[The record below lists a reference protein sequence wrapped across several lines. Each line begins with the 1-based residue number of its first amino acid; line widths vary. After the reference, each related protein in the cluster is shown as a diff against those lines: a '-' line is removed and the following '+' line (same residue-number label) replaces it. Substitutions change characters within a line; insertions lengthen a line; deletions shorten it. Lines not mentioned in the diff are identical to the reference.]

1 MGACEPDG
9 PLGMVAVCAACRDS
23 KVKCEPL
30 DNGEQC
36 ARCTR
41 LGLVC
46 SPAPPSQR
54 GKRSSLSQLGPRNKQ
69 RLAGGAGRVSI
80 AEFSSTEVN
89 RAAGAEF
96 ACTWA
101 QNVLGPGVMANTRH
115 LAIQKA
121 ARARLYNRPEHMVH
135 SMGLCIYFGFNVEE
149 IISSSHKPAPIP
161 STIDDY
167 PDAMAAMLRTSSGY
181 ATARCATGGAM
192 SSVTNASFEAA
203 VLSKHDLDTLA
214 NDPETCCQELYGF
227 ARSSY
232 IHANDVHVINKL
244 VQRLFAIEQAEHVVS
259 VNMPELVRIVDW
271 RLRCYVPCSVHGM
284 IRFSALRACTAPS
297 LALSRLGPRHGFP
310 SGPAVCWARAISTCR
325 ACARSASVTELT
337 LLRMFDSPCAAL
349 QLRRTRLPSSWPSN
363 TSQQAPH
370 RRLTGPYSSQMVV
383 LHLFLF
389 LLLLLLLR

>member
-69 RLAGGAGRVSI
+69 RLAGGAGGVSI
-80 AEFSSTEVN
+80 DEFSSTDVN
-89 RAAGAEF
+89 RAAAAEF

-101 QNVLGPGVMANTRH
+101 QSVVGPGVVANTRH

-203 VLSKHDLDTLA
+203 ILSKHDLDTLA

-232 IHANDVHVINKL
+232 IHANDVDVINKL

-259 VNMPELVRIVDW
+259 VNVPELVRIVDW

-284 IRFSALRACTAPS
+284 IRFSALRAVLRPLSPS
-297 LALSRLGPRHGFP
+297 HA
-310 SGPAVCWARAISTCR
+310 
-325 ACARSASVTELT
+325 
-337 LLRMFDSPCAAL
+337 
-349 QLRRTRLPSSWPSN
+349 
-363 TSQQAPH
+363 
-370 RRLTGPYSSQMVV
+370 
-383 LHLFLF
+383 
-389 LLLLLLLR
+389 